1 MLFIVEADAGAQT
14 SLGDEVRKAG
24 RGLLT
29 QVQAGLKDSHGVKES
44 DSD

>member
-1 MLFIVEADAGAQT
+1 MLFIVEADAGPQT
-14 SLGDEVRKAG
+14 GLGDEIRKVG

-29 QVQAGLKDSHGVKES
+29 QVQAALKDPYGVKES